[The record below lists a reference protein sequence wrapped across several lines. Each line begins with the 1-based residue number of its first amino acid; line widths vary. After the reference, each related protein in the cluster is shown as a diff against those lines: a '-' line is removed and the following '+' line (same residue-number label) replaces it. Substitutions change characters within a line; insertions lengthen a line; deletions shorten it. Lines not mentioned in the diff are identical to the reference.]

1 MDFYDFPYIG
11 NNHPNWLY
19 NMFHYFFQGLKPTTS
34 LGFYHLKFKG
44 IYLINDAWL
53 IGMLPNIL
61 VLILDG
67 NLKELKTWFLI
78 LSYTVTCINTTFTT
92 WLGPWMY
99 SSCSLIPDDSCVSF
113 ITLRWH
119 KKKGWKI
126 HDGSMIFPAHIKF
139 GSGFSIFDDPP
150 LSHDTPWDSHGI
162 LGKYQHFSWLNL
174 EFKQHFIDT
183 NLYTLFSIIASSQ
196 NDFLLA

>member
-19 NMFHYFFQGLKPTTS
+19 NMFHYFFQGLKPPTS

-119 KKKGWKI
+119 KKKAGK
-126 HDGSMIFPAHIKF
+126 SMMDRWFSQLTSNLAQDFPYLMTHHYPMILLHEIPMVSWENTNIF
-139 GSGFSIFDDPP
+139 
-150 LSHDTPWDSHGI
+150 HG
-162 LGKYQHFSWLNL
+162 
-174 EFKQHFIDT
+174 
-183 NLYTLFSIIASSQ
+183 
-196 NDFLLA
+196 